1 MNHFRTRLLVNNKE
15 CVIFE
20 KLNQLAV
27 EVGVLKPNAKQAVDS
42 SHIFGAAR
50 VQDSYE
56 LLRSSLRKL
65 SLRLLEEEPEMA
77 GEFIEEHG
85 LRQYTSGEKPDIDWS
100 SAEARAEWLKETV
113 TTARKVLQAL
123 DKSELATGEVIE
135 AAGLLS
141 KILQQD
147 VTAPEDENDDGP
159 RLKRG
164 VAQDRII
171 STNDTEMRHGRKSS
185 SRRFDGYKTHIIEDI
200 DSELITEV
208 AVTSGNAHDSE
219 PLEDMIDR
227 QKETLGDTPDTLI
240 GDSHYGIPDN
250 RVKLKRRHIEMVAKL
265 PKGTHTNNSKF
276 SKADFTI
283 EKDRVTCPAEYTTE
297 KIYQARDHRNR
308 KVKKFQFPADVC
320 RDCPKRKQCTT
331 AKNGRS
337 ITLHYH
343 QDVVDEVADFN
354 ETEKFEQ
361 IYRKRA
367 IVERKISELL
377 YRHRLRFGR
386 YIGKK
391 KIQMQALWTAAV
403 VNLKKL
409 GKLVPELFGLEPVG
423 ARAS

>member
-1 MNHFRTRLLVNNKE
+1 M
-15 CVIFE
+15 
-20 KLNQLAV
+20 
-27 EVGVLKPNAKQAVDS
+27 
-42 SHIFGAAR
+42 
-50 VQDSYE
+50 
-56 LLRSSLRKL
+56 
-65 SLRLLEEEPEMA
+65 
-77 GEFIEEHG
+77 
-85 LRQYTSGEKPDIDWS
+85 
-100 SAEARAEWLKETV
+100 
-113 TTARKVLQAL
+113 
-123 DKSELATGEVIE
+123 
-135 AAGLLS
+135 
-141 KILQQD
+141 
-147 VTAPEDENDDGP
+147 
-159 RLKRG
+159 
-164 VAQDRII
+164 AQDRII

-185 SRRFDGYKTHIIEDI
+185 SRRFDGYKAHIIEDI

-265 PKGTHTNNSKF
+265 PKGTHTNNGKF

-283 EKDRVTCPAEYTTE
+283 EKDRVTCPAGYTTE

-391 KIQMQALWTAAV
+391 KIQMQALWTATV

-409 GKLVPELFGLEPVG
+409 GTLVPELFGLEPVG
-423 ARAS
+423 AKAS